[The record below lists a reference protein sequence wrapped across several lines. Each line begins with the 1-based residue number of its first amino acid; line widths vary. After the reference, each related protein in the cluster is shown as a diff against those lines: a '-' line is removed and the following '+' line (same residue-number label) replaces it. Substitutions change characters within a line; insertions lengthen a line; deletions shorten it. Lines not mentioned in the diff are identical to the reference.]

1 MWGEAEGK
9 RKKEGKEREK
19 RRGKK
24 ERSLFPSLLSL
35 VKMQQMKQATC

>member
-19 RRGKK
+19 GEGK
-24 ERSLFPSLLSL
+24 RNFPHSCLSSRCNR
-35 VKMQQMKQATC
+35 MKQATC